1 MRCTAFLNLQNR
13 PDSGLTVILSP
24 RWMCVIPFTQPYCTA
39 PNGNPVYLDGFD
51 FAGLMTLQSTDVTWP
66 ATAGLEDQTIT
77 ISQALAASVKQTTL
91 ADEETISIIG
101 NINTV

>member
-1 MRCTAFLNLQNR
+1 
-13 PDSGLTVILSP
+13 
-24 RWMCVIPFTQPYCTA
+24 
-39 PNGNPVYLDGFD
+39 
-51 FAGLMTLQSTDVTWP
+51 MTLQSTDVTWP